1 MDTLPRHWHSTA
13 AEQHSDDV
21 AELRARL
28 AAAENRVAAAR
39 QRGARMARALQSAF
53 IEQLMPRVPEELEN
67 SVEGIAD
74 CLVDEVDNGVAYDDL
89 DVPGHIESWAE
100 KRRG

>member
-13 AEQHSDDV
+13 AEQRDCEV

-28 AAAENRVAAAR
+28 AAAENRVAAERHRA
-39 QRGARMARALQSAF
+39 ARMSRALQSAF
-53 IEQLMPRVPEELEN
+53 IDQLKPRVPERLEN

-100 KRRG
+100 ERS